1 MTRRVPFFLSLLT
14 LLGMF
19 FIVAPTFAVDGAP
32 VMTRIQERGKLILGT
47 SGNMPPMSQKL
58 DSGDVVGLDI
68 DMGQVMANAMG
79 VDLEKKV
86 IAFDQLIPA
95 LETGEVDVV
104 ISNMTINPRRN
115 MRVAFIGPY
124 MESGKCLVTREASL
138 AKAAEA
144 KAIDQEN
151 SRLVVMKNTTSEDF
165 ARTVMKNVEIVA
177 VTDRTR
183 AIQMVAN
190 GEARALLSDYPVCI
204 STIKSNPDAGFVTV
218 FSKLT
223 YEPIGIAVPA
233 TDPLF
238 INWTSNA
245 LVRMEKTGV
254 LEALSEKWL
263 GTGEVTIVPAE

>member
-1 MTRRVPFFLSLLT
+1 MIQRQPLTRFLLSLLC
-14 LLGMF
+14 MF
-19 FIVAPTFAVDGAP
+19 LIGTPAFAVDGAP
-32 VMTRIQERGKLILGT
+32 VITSIQERGKLILGT

-58 DSGDVVGLDI
+58 DSGEIVGLDI
-68 DMGQVMANAMG
+68 DMGQVMADAMG
-79 VDLEKKV
+79 VDLEIKIISFEK
-86 IAFDQLIPA
+86 LIPA
-95 LETGEVDVV
+95 LEDGEVDVV

-115 MRVAFIGPY
+115 MRVAFVGPY
-124 MESGKCLVTREASL
+124 MESGKCLITREVSL

-144 KAIDQEN
+144 KDIDQEN

-165 ARTVMKNVEIVA
+165 ARTVMKNIEIIT
-177 VTDRTR
+177 VTDRNK

-190 GEARALLSDYPVCI
+190 GEAKALLSDYPVCI
-204 STIKSNPDAGFVTV
+204 STIKANPDAGFVTV

-238 INWTSNA
+238 INWMTNA
-245 LVRMEKTGV
+245 LVRMEKTGL

-263 GTGEVTIVPAE
+263 GTGDVKIVPAE